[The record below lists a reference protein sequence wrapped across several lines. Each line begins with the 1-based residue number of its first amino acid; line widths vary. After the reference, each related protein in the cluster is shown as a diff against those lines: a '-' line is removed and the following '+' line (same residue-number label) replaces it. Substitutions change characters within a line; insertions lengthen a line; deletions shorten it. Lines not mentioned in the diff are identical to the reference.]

1 MPPRTIYKSKD
12 YKPRPF
18 ICCEICGQEF
28 YAGFKE
34 KHETGQR
41 HIWCQTAVDNFK
53 SALFSKIQELE
64 MNLSV

>member
-18 ICCEICGQEF
+18 ICCDVCGQEF

-34 KHETGQR
+34 KHESSQR
-41 HIWCQTAVDNFK
+41 HVWCLNAILKFK
-53 SALFSKIQELE
+53 SNLFLKSEDLKI
-64 MNLSV
+64 NLSV